1 MGCLNQ
7 LMMTCLVWWPVQTTL
22 NSLLTRPRFF
32 FIFGVVLEVWNNFL
46 VCYSTDEIL
55 SAGNNVQKT
64 PLCYQGRPGI
74 IRSLI
79 GFLDAAASWWRVCLL
94 LILPNVMPDL
104 FSGGVKS
111 YFYFLAFWYLYI
123 LIYSRNYPT
132 NATLVSLV
140 LLHTILFSQSTYLVS
155 RNHHQFCASR
165 KNATNACK

>member
-1 MGCLNQ
+1 
-7 LMMTCLVWWPVQTTL
+7 MMTCLVWWPVQTTL

-32 FIFGVVLEVWNNFL
+32 FVFRVVLEVWNIFL

-79 GFLDAAASWWRVCLL
+79 GFLDMQQHHGGVCLL

-140 LLHTILFSQSTYLVS
+140 LLLFCSLKVPTYLVS